1 MNIEKQKFLARER
14 ADIDWQ
20 KVGSNENPYSA
31 KSQPEARQAYDDR
44 FEQIRFEWNNFTGSV
59 A

>member
-20 KVGSNENPYSA
+20 QIGGNENPYSA
-31 KSQPEARQAYDDR
+31 KTKPEARKAYDDR
-44 FEQIRFEWNNFTGSV
+44 FEQISFDWNSFTGS
-59 A
+59 AA

>member
-20 KVGSNENPYSA
+20 QIGGNENPYSA

-44 FEQIRFEWNNFTGSV
+44 FEEISFDWNSFAGGM